1 MISWKILAKLYFKDG
16 EKAGRLMYKNMHTKV
31 EIIQPKMRLNKIQTF
46 SNTKSNL
53 FRLREQK
60 KNKHN
65 QCNKIFKNQILGKS
79 YDQTYSVI
87 LINVNRLYL
96 SMKKIFSTCLITQ
109 DSNI

>member
-60 KNKHN
+60 KINITNVTKLL
-65 QCNKIFKNQILGKS
+65 KIK
-79 YDQTYSVI
+79 Y
-87 LINVNRLYL
+87 
-96 SMKKIFSTCLITQ
+96 
-109 DSNI
+109 

>member
-1 MISWKILAKLYFKDG
+1 MASFNEEMISWKILAKLYFKDG

-60 KNKHN
+60 KINITNVTKLL
-65 QCNKIFKNQILGKS
+65 KIK
-79 YDQTYSVI
+79 Y
-87 LINVNRLYL
+87 
-96 SMKKIFSTCLITQ
+96 
-109 DSNI
+109 